1 MVVSQTPILSRHMH
15 TKLIALIST
24 QIGIRSRP
32 LHFIALTDLLPWVGV
47 NIVMM
52 ASFLYML
59 LQFIEHTLLRY
70 APFPIRSEAN
80 ADSLRSN
87 KGNSIVFF

>member
-1 MVVSQTPILSRHMH
+1 M
-15 TKLIALIST
+15 
-24 QIGIRSRP
+24 
-32 LHFIALTDLLPWVGV
+32 
-47 NIVMM
+47 MM

-87 KGNSIVFF
+87 KGNSIVFFYEEREIDYS